1 MISELQLRWAL
12 WAIVVFIT
20 LRCLLSM
27 SILLRDRLQDLLVAH
42 VKRAQI
48 EAQKKRR
55 IFELREKIR
64 AKKAKAAADAVVA
77 AETVALDKKDIE
89 RNSAE
94 KKAA

>member
-1 MISELQLRWAL
+1 MLSELQLRWAL

-64 AKKAKAAADAVVA
+64 AKKAKAAAEAAMA
-77 AETVALDKKDIE
+77 AEKVSLEKKG
-89 RNSAE
+89 AE

>member
-1 MISELQLRWAL
+1 
-12 WAIVVFIT
+12 
-20 LRCLLSM
+20 M
-27 SILLRDRLQDLLVAH
+27 STLLRDRLQDLLVAH

-64 AKKAKAAADAVVA
+64 AKKAKAAADAAMA
-77 AETVALDKKDIE
+77 AEKVALDKNAIE

>member
-1 MISELQLRWAL
+1 M
-12 WAIVVFIT
+12 
-20 LRCLLSM
+20 
-27 SILLRDRLQDLLVAH
+27 QDLLVAH

-77 AETVALDKKDIE
+77 AEKVSLDKKAIE
-89 RNSAE
+89 KSSAD

>member
-1 MISELQLRWAL
+1 
-12 WAIVVFIT
+12 
-20 LRCLLSM
+20 M
-27 SILLRDRLQDLLVAH
+27 SILLRDRLQDLLVTH

-64 AKKAKAAADAVVA
+64 AKKAKAAAEA
-77 AETVALDKKDIE
+77 ATAADKVALEKK
-89 RNSAE
+89 NAE